1 MTTRMVSKSDWRS
14 YLDQVSKDLVGRRAE
29 IDVMSLKLGSQVQA
43 QWVRLLGITYDPK
56 NDLLEVALEGLD
68 HLIPKP
74 NELYVEEGHAGLES
88 LSVSDGDGNR
98 QIIRL
103 DTPIN
108 LKGLDSPSNEI
119 TPAVGAAGTAAE
131 EGMLV
136 GA

>member
-1 MTTRMVSKSDWRS
+1 MTTRMISKPEWRP

-68 HLIPKP
+68 HLISKP
-74 NELYVEEGHAGLES
+74 IELYVEEGHAGLES
-88 LSVSDGDGNR
+88 LSVLDGEGNR

-103 DTPIN
+103 KQPLI
-108 LKGLDSPSNEI
+108 L
-119 TPAVGAAGTAAE
+119 
-131 EGMLV
+131 
-136 GA
+136 